1 MAGLDQINK
10 THTQVSNK
18 KSGHTKV
25 GNHSAIVLVLKGLLD
40 QTGLT
45 QTLTTIL
52 SNSDFL
58 KGRTRRA
65 WHLAPYWVPQPEN
78 YNSEDL
84 RFFNIASNDQK
95 NIDAIIQ
102 QCACTPFK
110 DDQTLLGFD
119 LIHCKQLSYVI
130 MRFDHKVFDGRGAE
144 AFLEYILNEAD
155 QGRKY
160 HLPSQGPQLHSWK
173 SLFLSGQCINR
184 FLRSM
189 VTPKQ
194 KVARLNK
201 SFEPDNCHR
210 FYQITFS
217 EDQTDAIDNN
227 ALNKAGYL
235 MNGIFFL
242 SCVAKGFDSL
252 LKEQK
257 VSGNILIP
265 INVDMR
271 ETKFSQAKVFFN
283 HLSFMLFNVRSGLEP
298 TEYIELLKKQF
309 IDQTKNKILTH
320 FIKATL
326 LMRIVPIKLL
336 AYFMNSRMKK
346 APFSFSFSYIG
357 NQAFNLTHVKGIEVV
372 NLFHIPIVPVNPG
385 VGIFFTR
392 FNKKLNMIISGFNNS
407 LSAADGQTL
416 KENIITGLN
425 SGKI

>member
-65 WHLAPYWVPQPEN
+65 WHLAPYWVPQPDN

-84 RFFNIASNDQK
+84 GFFNLASNDQK
-95 NIDAIIQ
+95 NLDAIIQ
-102 QCACTPFK
+102 KRAGIPFK
-110 DDQTLLGFD
+110 DEQTLLGFD
-119 LIHCKQLSYVI
+119 LIHCNNESIVI
-130 MRFDHKVFDGRGAE
+130 MRFDHRVFDGRGAE
-144 AFLEYILNEAD
+144 AFLEYILNEPD
-155 QGRKY
+155 HDRQY

-189 VTPKQ
+189 YTPKD
-194 KVARLNK
+194 KVACLNK
-201 SFEPDNCHR
+201 SLEPENCHY
-210 FYQITFS
+210 FYHTSFS
-217 EDQTDAIDNN
+217 EDQTCAIDNN
-227 ALNKAGYL
+227 ALQKAGYL

-257 VSGNILIP
+257 VFGNILIP

-271 ETKFSQAKVFFN
+271 ETKFCRTKVFFN
-283 HLSFMLFNVRSGLEP
+283 HLSFMLFNVRSGLEL
-298 TEYIELLKKQF
+298 TEYIDLLKKQF

-336 AYFMNSRMKK
+336 AFFMNSRMRK

-357 NQAFNLTHVKGIEVV
+357 NQAFNLTHVKGLEVA

-392 FNKKLNMIISGFNNS
+392 FNKKLNMIISGFDNT

-416 KENIITGLN
+416 KENIISGLK
-425 SGKI
+425 SGEI